1 MNQVLTSAEARL
13 RHALGS
19 YALVNDKPSEAE
31 AWFNEAVKTLEANSE
46 RLLFEHLALKSRAI
60 ATPTLDEFE
69 DLLDGFR
76 GLALDAYRM
85 YDTSPRLSTTALNIV
100 GDYLVVSAAL
110 NDLDSIIEGL
120 TYFTQMLRD
129 LRLTHGFI
137 HVVTK
142 LTINAM
148 LNQPQTLAHH
158 LLTTPTELINAFR
171 ARVHDIDPATLETAL
186 GLSGDDG
193 IIDVSAV
200 VFRFGEGIGS
210 RVLNELGINVGELL
224 NEFMGLI
231 NSLNGKS
238 LIHLVV
244 PRSAFGRLVAMMH
257 ALVEGWH
264 DLARA
269 HALMGIAESNTKL
282 QARLFREFYNACCDR
297 DNDNYR
303 PALARLYL
311 YHV

>member
-1 MNQVLTSAEARL
+1 MNQVLTSAETRL

-31 AWFNEAVKTLEANSE
+31 TWFNEAVKTLEANSE

-60 ATPTLDEFE
+60 ATPTLDGFW
-69 DLLDGFR
+69 DLLNGFR
-76 GLALDAYRM
+76 DLALDAYRM
-85 YDTSPRLSTTALNIV
+85 YDASPRFSTTALNIV
-100 GDYLVVSAAL
+100 SDYLVVSAAL
-110 NDLDSIIEGL
+110 NDLDSIIEGS
-120 TYFTQMLRD
+120 TYFTQMLSD
-129 LRLTHGFI
+129 LRLTHGFM

-158 LLTTPTELINAFR
+158 LLITPTELINAFR
-171 ARVHDIDPATLETAL
+171 SRVHDIDPATLEVAL
-186 GLSGDDG
+186 GFGG
-193 IIDVSAV
+193 GGGVVDVGAV
-200 VFRFGEGIGS
+200 VFRFGEGIGG

-231 NSLNGKS
+231 NSLDGKS
-238 LIHLVV
+238 LTHLMV
-244 PRSAFGRLVAMMH
+244 PRSAIGRLAMMMH
-257 ALVEGWH
+257 ALVEGLH

-269 HALMGIAESNTKL
+269 HALMGIAESSTKL
-282 QARLFREFYNACCDR
+282 QARLFREFYDVCCDR

-303 PALARLYL
+303 LALAKLYL
-311 YHV
+311 YHA